1 MRPVG
6 LWFRVFVLICKAFA
20 HTATFGERRCQ
31 DVAHVVEAVQAA
43 LNALSWKLWQFIV
56 HSWQDTS
63 LLRLSRPK
71 SLPRPRLSLPT
82 SRHPDIPFSIPF
94 RSYGMTSFLS
104 PSRALPYQLASRT
117 SLLGAG
123 RGSRVKSWSRVTFKN
138 QNVGYLSSLLQL
150 NASTPIFKQLLTRFY
165 ATNPGKPKAH
175 TGRVA
180 ASKRKPAAARSD
192 AAAGIPKKAPAK
204 KRTTRKKSAAKKP
217 ASKTK
222 SRAKAKS
229 KAKAKPKR
237 KAVTTAQKAAK
248 LKKDASQKRRNLR
261 QQALLDPPKRLP
273 STAYTVLFTESSGK
287 GIRITEHAKAI
298 STQYKS
304 LSPEEMEACVSH
316 PLLVKSPLLTHLCS
330 A

>member
-1 MRPVG
+1 
-6 LWFRVFVLICKAFA
+6 
-20 HTATFGERRCQ
+20 
-31 DVAHVVEAVQAA
+31 
-43 LNALSWKLWQFIV
+43 
-56 HSWQDTS
+56 
-63 LLRLSRPK
+63 
-71 SLPRPRLSLPT
+71 
-82 SRHPDIPFSIPF
+82 
-94 RSYGMTSFLS
+94 MTSFLS

-123 RGSRVKSWSRVTFKN
+123 GRSRVKSWSRVTFKN
-138 QNVGYLSSLLQL
+138 QNVGYLSFLLQS

-180 ASKRKPAAARSD
+180 ASKRKPTAARSD
-192 AAAGIPKKAPAK
+192 AAAGVPKKAPAK
-204 KRTTRKKSAAKKP
+204 KRTTRKKP

-237 KAVTTAQKAAK
+237 KALTTAQKAAK
-248 LKKDASQKRRNLR
+248 SKKDASQKRRNLR
-261 QQALLDPPKRLP
+261 QQALLNPPKRLP

-316 PLLVKSPLLTHLCS
+316 PIFVKSPLLTHLYS